1 MKPYCARP
9 NRQHHLSGPSPKG
22 PTLRREFDPA
32 IADFGFRA
40 PLLPHLAR
48 QYYRLFAFENYAHPA
63 IDSQGLSDLVCLK
76 MQIRPGIMPVR
87 ICLAERVGFEPTVE
101 SPLHCISSAACSSTP
116 APLPIVNMAGFGGKR
131 SSVNLLPRS
140 GGEGGIRTHGAHKR
154 PTVFETATF
163 NHSVTSPLA
172 ISPCPAA
179 PEKILE

>member
-48 QYYRLFAFENYAHPA
+48 QYAKLFGYRALYPPNNEKSRHCPTLGISGDANPARYHACPDLPGGEGGIRTHGRVTPTLHFQCSLFVH
-63 IDSQGLSDLVCLK
+63 SS
-76 MQIRPGIMPVR
+76 
-87 ICLAERVGFEPTVE
+87 T
-101 SPLHCISSAACSSTP
+101 SPNQLCRCSSHMSTHYC
-116 APLPIVNMAGFGGKR
+116 L
-131 SSVNLLPRS
+131 S
-140 GGEGGIRTHGAHKR
+140 GGEGGIRTHGAHKC

-163 NHSVTSPLA
+163 NHSVTSPFA
-172 ISPCPAA
+172 ASSYPAA
-179 PEKILE
+179 PGKTLA